1 MRNICLFAYYNDMKT
16 SCTYKTIKQLHD
28 TLKKEDYQEIHAL
41 KILTEE
47 RKDYKEDIKNLM
59 MGMGWEKEITG
70 KLKRSARL

>member
-1 MRNICLFAYYNDMKT
+1 MKT

-59 MGMGWEKEITG
+59 MGIERM
-70 KLKRSARL
+70 KLLESLRDQYVYKLPSEPFNFP